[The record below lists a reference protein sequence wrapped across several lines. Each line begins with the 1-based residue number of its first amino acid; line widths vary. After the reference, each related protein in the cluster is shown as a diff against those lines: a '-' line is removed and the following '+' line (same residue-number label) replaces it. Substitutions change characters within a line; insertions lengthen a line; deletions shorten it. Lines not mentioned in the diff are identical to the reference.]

1 MQYTPPKP
9 LDCTPVKPECLPQ
22 SFDEVKYDTSSN
34 RTYFYKIEKVRGMD
48 SEVNEWSLAFF
59 KDDKIL
65 FTYGD
70 KNKQTMREY
79 TFVNPIVLVSGPI
92 INSVSEPNGIASVN
106 QNNVYFSVETNHLT
120 QADKNKYDKQANE
133 KFDITRVPLDYL
145 PGQSRL
151 FKGKMS
157 DDKIE
162 NITQLSTEGLDI
174 YDWEAHPAISP
185 DGQVIFFSST
195 RNSEDYGTQ
204 ILYGFINEEG
214 NIENIQELTKVNTPC
229 DELSP
234 FVSKDGSIL
243 YFSSNGH
250 QTVGGYDLFYCEI
263 NKEFWTSYDTKFI
276 SNPINVG
283 RPINTKF
290 DELFPSSPEDPKEL
304 LYYSSDQSGNFDIY
318 VLYESN
324 RLKMDLGKGLKKEV
338 KNTNIEIKEEVTIKE
353 PEPLKIE
360 KKVVAE
366 VIPPKVEKKE
376 KDYFSVEGEVKDE
389 ESKPIPDAD
398 VKVRKQGED
407 KVSFETR
414 TDKLG
419 KYELS
424 LEKGIGYEVRAQDG
438 EHFYDTYYIS
448 KEETELK
455 DKFIKE
461 FVLDQSLDLRINFPY
476 NVFDKPYDN
485 IIDENGH
492 ETNKNWILEVDEVAK
507 NIIER
512 IDYIKVIIL
521 TGHTDTQ
528 GSESYNNTLGLNRA
542 KFVYQELIKRGIPK
556 NKLEYKSAGELD
568 LLEKNSTE
576 TEEDYFR
583 RLRRVNLE
591 LIKK

>member
-1 MQYTPPKP
+1 
-9 LDCTPVKPECLPQ
+9 
-22 SFDEVKYDTSSN
+22 
-34 RTYFYKIEKVRGMD
+34 MD

-151 FKGKMS
+151 FKGNLS

-185 DGQVIFFSST
+185 DGKVIFFSST

-204 ILYGFINEEG
+204 ILYGFINKEG

-366 VIPPKVEKKE
+366 VIPAKVEKKE

-448 KEETELK
+448 KEETEQK

-528 GSESYNNTLGLNRA
+528 GSESYNNSR
-542 KFVYQELIKRGIPK
+542 IKQ
-556 NKLEYKSAGELD
+556 S
-568 LLEKNSTE
+568 
-576 TEEDYFR
+576 
-583 RLRRVNLE
+583 
-591 LIKK
+591 